1 MTIISCPKMKY
12 ESYYKNKVTFNDKT
26 EEFDYINSYE
36 DFIKKCCKIFIEK
49 EENKFI

>member
-1 MTIISCPKMKY
+1 MKY

-26 EEFDYINSYE
+26 EEFDYINLYE

-49 EENKFI
+49 EVINLYKCSRKKIN